1 MGRCAGVVI
10 VEECAGAQ
18 LDTSATSP
26 VLTRLRNQLH
36 RFFGGPGIMV
46 FWDTRIL
53 RSFGSMILAVT
64 WEGRKNK
71 NETRKRIQ
79 MDRGIFVIFGD
90 NSVGVTC
97 FCHKRHVACG
107 AILWE
112 TLTISW
118 IQWYPL
124 VNAAAISGPPI
135 GGNAVG
141 WGLVACT

>member
-53 RSFGSMILAVT
+53 RSFEV
-64 WEGRKNK
+64 
-71 NETRKRIQ
+71 
-79 MDRGIFVIFGD
+79 
-90 NSVGVTC
+90 
-97 FCHKRHVACG
+97 
-107 AILWE
+107 
-112 TLTISW
+112 
-118 IQWYPL
+118 
-124 VNAAAISGPPI
+124 
-135 GGNAVG
+135 
-141 WGLVACT
+141 